1 MGSTSIFFHSSSN
14 CAMGMFE
21 NFPSDQVWTG
31 RKQMTGGTTEIQ
43 TGCRSAGRGGR
54 RWRRAAGEDA
64 VLLGRPR
71 TPVRSSGPGLG
82 KEPGV
87 FSVAAPPARPRPRRP
102 PRHPRTA
109 PRARPLRAGAGRSC
123 EPEEKE
129 AGCSLGMRAAT
140 FPECAPARPQIGLAA
155 SPPPLSGRSPPP
167 LFYLNWL

>member
-31 RKQMTGGTTEIQ
+31 RKQMTVGTTEIQ

-54 RWRRAAGEDA
+54 RWRRGAGEDA

-71 TPVRSSGPGLG
+71 APVRSSGPGAGEGAGGLQCG
-82 KEPGV
+82 CSAGASSPPT
-87 FSVAAPPARPRPRRP
+87 AATPPPDCAKGSAASRWPE
-102 PRHPRTA
+102 
-109 PRARPLRAGAGRSC
+109 LRAGGGGGRLQPRDARCDFPGVRADSASDWTRRLAPS
-123 EPEEKE
+123 PE
-129 AGCSLGMRAAT
+129 
-140 FPECAPARPQIGLAA
+140 RPL
-155 SPPPLSGRSPPP
+155 PHPP